1 MEAIKRQ
8 LKEACER
15 FVNRRLETVSKV
27 MSSGRDSLNSETK
40 SSAGDKHETGRAMIQ
55 LEMEKAGQQLQNI
68 QAMQTTLNKI
78 GLDSSDVARL
88 GSLVHTNKGQYYL
101 SISAGS
107 LHIADQNYF
116 AVSLSSPI
124 GKFLLGKRA
133 GDTEILNGMSI
144 KITAVF

>member
-15 FVNRRLETVSKV
+15 FVNKRLETVSKV

-124 GKFLLGKRA
+124 GKLLLGKRA

-144 KITAVF
+144 KITAIF

>member
-15 FVNRRLETVSKV
+15 FVNKRLETVSKV

-107 LHIADQNYF
+107 LLIADQNYF

-124 GKFLLGKRA
+124 GKLLLGKRA

>member
-124 GKFLLGKRA
+124 GKLLLGKRA

>member
-15 FVNRRLETVSKV
+15 FVNKRLETVSKV

-124 GKFLLGKRA
+124 GKLLLGKRA

>member
-15 FVNRRLETVSKV
+15 FVNKRLETVSEV

-124 GKFLLGKRA
+124 GKLLLGKRA